1 MNSPFPPRPLGDEI
15 AYLQSLI
22 QRNQESVSFQ
32 EKTLETAAGHV
43 AAGRWTPEQG
53 AWIAAAIHKQIASL
67 RAIGESYARDLAALR
82 KTFAA
87 QVADQSRNRRALGA
101 AFDRWA
107 AQRHAANLAGQ
118 PAPEPVPEP
127 APEPAPAP
135 EPEAQPVAEEGGANE

>member
-32 EKTLETAAGHV
+32 EKTLEAAAGHV

-53 AWIAAAIHKQIASL
+53 AWIAAAIQKQIASL

-82 KTFAA
+82 EAFAA
-87 QVADQSRNRRALGA
+87 QVAEGA

-118 PAPEPVPEP
+118 PAPEP

-135 EPEAQPVAEEGGANE
+135 EPEAQPEAQPVAEEGGANE